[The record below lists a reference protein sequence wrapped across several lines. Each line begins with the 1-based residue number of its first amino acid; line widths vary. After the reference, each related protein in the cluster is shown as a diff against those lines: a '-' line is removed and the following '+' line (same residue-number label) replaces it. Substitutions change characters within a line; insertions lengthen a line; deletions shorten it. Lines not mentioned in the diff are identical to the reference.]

1 VKYSD
6 DRQSQ
11 NVTAEIRIK
20 KRRTDIG
27 EHSFPGDHDGQSID
41 NTNFGELL

>member
-20 KRRTDIG
+20 KDEQILVAFV
-27 EHSFPGDHDGQSID
+27 SWDHDGQSID